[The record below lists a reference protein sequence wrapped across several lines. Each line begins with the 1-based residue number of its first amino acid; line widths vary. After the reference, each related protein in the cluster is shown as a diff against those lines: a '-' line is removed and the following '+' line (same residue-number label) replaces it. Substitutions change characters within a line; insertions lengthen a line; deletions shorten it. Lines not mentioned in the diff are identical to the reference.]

1 MAKLK
6 LGPLVDDKPVRLMV
20 EVPAQVHRDLV
31 AYAEVMRRETDCD
44 AVEPAKLVGPM
55 LARFM
60 ATDRAFAKARR
71 ASGADGVGSPE
82 DGLKHEHDE

>member
-6 LGPLVDDKPVRLMV
+6 LSAIADDKPVKVTV
-20 EVPAQVHRDLV
+20 ELPAAVHRDLR
-31 AYAEVMRRETDCD
+31 AYAEVLARETGQSIAD
-44 AVEPAKLVGPM
+44 PAKLVAPI

-71 ASGADGVGSPE
+71 QHQNEGEG
-82 DGLKHEHDE
+82 